1 MADDVIIPER
11 VLYRA
16 DVIDELAFSGK
27 EASRFLQTFG
37 HSQGFG
43 KPRFIYQRELRML
56 QLDGRLAEWVKTN
69 CRPGR
74 QTMRQRRGESEA

>member
-16 DVIDELAFSGK
+16 DVIDELALSGN
-27 EASRFLQTFG
+27 EASRFLQSFG

-43 KPRFIYQRELRML
+43 RPRFIYQRELRLL
-56 QLDGRLAEWVKTN
+56 QLDGKLAEWVKSN
-69 CRPGR
+69 CGPNR
-74 QTMRQRRGESEA
+74 QTMRQRRGEE